1 MTDPRHALGQAAE
14 RRVQDWLEHR
24 GLSLVAR
31 NWRGRRGELDLIMR
45 DGPILVIIEVRARP
59 GRPHAEIRTSVD
71 ERKCRRITNTVRE
84 YLADSGL
91 GDSLPVRG
99 DVVTVSGGSRFPE
112 IQWWRNALRLRL

>member
-24 GLSLVAR
+24 GLSLVAK
-31 NWRGRRGELDLIMR
+31 NWRGRRGELDLIMW
-45 DGPILVIIEVRARP
+45 DGSILAIIEVRARP
-59 GRPHAEIRTSVD
+59 GRPHAEIRATVNDGKS
-71 ERKCRRITNTVRE
+71 KRIANAVRE

-91 GDSLPVRG
+91 GDSVPVRG
-99 DVVTVSGGSRFPE
+99 DVVTVSSGAGRPD